1 MSEPTTTTEKQKPA
15 KQFRCGAVG
24 VSVWA
29 RRANDGSTF
38 YSATPSR
45 CYMDKAGNWVYV
57 DSFNRDDLPVAASLL
72 NMAFAWVTTQEAK
85 ARDAQQGT

>member
-1 MSEPTTTTEKQKPA
+1 MSEPTTETKAKPA

-45 CYMDKAGNWVYV
+45 CYKDKAENWVYV
-57 DSFNRDDLPVAASLL
+57 DSLNRDDLPICATLL
-72 NMAFAWVTTQEAK
+72 NMAFAWITTQEAK
-85 ARDAQQGT
+85 AKEQAVG